1 MFIDGNKEENAN
13 SSASYL
19 DETVGNHSFPEFFR
33 TNLFRFQIYFWFLL
47 LDSYSLMFLHVEEDK
62 MEP

>member
-19 DETVGNHSFPEFFR
+19 DETVGNHSFPEFFW
-33 TNLFRFQIYFWFLL
+33 TNLFRLQIYFLL
-47 LDSYSLMFLHVEEDK
+47 LLWDSYSLLFSHVEDK
-62 MEP
+62 MER

>member
-19 DETVGNHSFPEFFR
+19 DETVGNRSFPEFLR
-33 TNLFRFQIYFWFLL
+33 TNLFRFQIHFLL
-47 LDSYSLMFLHVEEDK
+47 LLWDSYSLLF
-62 MEP
+62 